1 VLHAQP
7 VAVLLHREAPVL
19 IGDQRAGADAQERE
33 PAHVLTL
40 LGALQE
46 KGATR
51 RAELEE
57 RRDGGLEVGDE
68 RVGDGQDVVGQCEA
82 ARLDQLR
89 CYSYVLRHGPIM
101 RHLR

>member
-1 VLHAQP
+1 VLDAQP
-7 VAVLLHREAPVL
+7 VAVLLHRKAPVRV
-19 IGDQRAGADAQERE
+19 GDEGAGADAEERE
-33 PAHVLTL
+33 AAQVLAL

-46 KGATR
+46 ERASG

-82 ARLDQLR
+82 ARLD
-89 CYSYVLRHGPIM
+89 
-101 RHLR
+101 